1 MTPFTSTVLL
11 PLPSS
16 LCLFASSERVQH
28 RITSGLIDGFS
39 QWWQMPALV
48 LALAAIGLFVLWM
61 YRRDAA
67 ELPRGVG
74 LVLAALRLGALAAVA
89 AAYLDFERTAEH
101 EIVFPSRVAVLVD
114 SSASMTLRDEPS
126 AESQAGNAAEP
137 ADRTQSDPAGDEQ
150 ADTRSQR
157 AVEVLRKGGL
167 LAALAPRH
175 EVSVWRFDA
184 DAEPLAVLP
193 TEANSRATSQATSQA
208 TDSTTASTN
217 ASTTEPAANT
227 PADSEWPERLTARG
241 YETRLGEALARVL
254 DQEPP
259 GVLAGVIVLTDGAN
273 NAGVDPVA
281 SVTALGKAG
290 VPVHTLGIGSDRLP
304 TNVRVADVLV
314 PARVFPGDRFAVTAY
329 LQAQGLAGQTVRV
342 ELSEVAASDAAG
354 GDPQAAA
361 STGRVIDTTE
371 AVLGAG
377 GELVAVRFDVPGLEA
392 PGRRDLAVRVI
403 PPAADRTPADDRQ
416 VAEVEVVDR
425 VTQVLLMAGGPSREY
440 QFMRNVLERDK
451 SVAVDV
457 LLGTAG
463 KGGSQD
469 ARRILPAFPPTAEE
483 LAEYDVV
490 VAFDYDWRLLDA
502 SAQARL
508 ERWVSRES
516 GGLVFVAGG
525 IFMDAWIPD
534 SQTTVIRNLHPVE
547 LRRSGRLTGDD
558 SAGRAEPMPLVFSR
572 DGLDAEFL
580 WLACSR
586 IASQTVWS
594 EFPGV
599 FSCFDSAGPKP
610 GATVYARIARPGVA
624 ATADSNPIYFAG
636 QFYGSGNVF
645 FMGSGEMWRLRSLD
659 DSLHE
664 RFATQLVRHVS
675 QGRLLRGSRRA
686 RLLVDRDRFAVGSNV
701 VVRLVVPE
709 GESAVPAD
717 CRVVTP
723 DGSVLRVP
731 LVAERDRAGVLQG
744 AFVATRDGSWRI
756 DVDLPGARGEKV
768 SRRIQ
773 ARLPDRELERPR
785 LDRGVLEQMA
795 TLSGGTAHF
804 LAAKPWTPADSQ
816 TLAAGIQDRSRREYE
831 TGSPDGA
838 FKQRLN
844 GILLALGTALLCCEW
859 ILRRLVK
866 LA

>member
-1 MTPFTSTVLL
+1 V
-11 PLPSS
+11 
-16 LCLFASSERVQH
+16 
-28 RITSGLIDGFS
+28 I
-39 QWWQMPALV
+39 
-48 LALAAIGLFVLWM
+48 
-61 YRRDAA
+61 
-67 ELPRGVG
+67 
-74 LVLAALRLGALAAVA
+74 
-89 AAYLDFERTAEH
+89 
-101 EIVFPSRVAVLVD
+101 
-114 SSASMTLRDEPS
+114 
-126 AESQAGNAAEP
+126 EP
-137 ADRTQSDPAGDEQ
+137 ATAVSD
-150 ADTRSQR
+150 
-157 AVEVLRKGGL
+157 
-167 LAALAPRH
+167 
-175 EVSVWRFDA
+175 
-184 DAEPLAVLP
+184 
-193 TEANSRATSQATSQA
+193 
-208 TDSTTASTN
+208 
-217 ASTTEPAANT
+217 
-227 PADSEWPERLTARG
+227 WPERLTARG

-273 NAGVDPVA
+273 NAGVDPA
-281 SVTALGKAG
+281 AAVTALGKAG

-329 LQAQGLAGQTVRV
+329 LQSQGLAGQTVRV
-342 ELSEVAASDAAG
+342 ELSEVAAADAAG
-354 GDPQAAA
+354 ADPQASAA
-361 STGRVIDTTE
+361 AGRVIDT
-371 AVLGAG
+371 ADAILGAG

-469 ARRILPAFPPTAEE
+469 ARRILPAFPATAEE
-483 LAEYDVV
+483 LSEYDVV

-502 SAQARL
+502 AAQARL

-516 GGLVFVAGG
+516 GGLVFVAGT
-525 IFMDAWIPD
+525 IFMDAWLAD
-534 SQTTVIRNLHPVE
+534 AQTTLIRNLHPVE
-547 LRRSGRLTGDD
+547 LRRAGRLTGDD
-558 SAGRAEPMPLVFSR
+558 STGGEEPMPLVFSR

-580 WLACSR
+580 WLASSR

-594 EFPGV
+594 EFKGV

-610 GATVYARIARPGVA
+610 GATVYARAARLGGA
-624 ATADSNPIYFAG
+624 AAPESKPIYFAG

-659 DSLHE
+659 DSLYE

-686 RLLVDRDRFAVGSNV
+686 RLLVDRDRFPVGATV

-709 GESAVPAD
+709 GDSVVPAE
-717 CRVVTP
+717 CRVAGP
-723 DGSVLRVP
+723 DGTVVRVP

-744 AFVATRDGSWRI
+744 TFVAARDGSWRI
-756 DVDLPGARGEKV
+756 DVDLPGASGEKV

-785 LDRGVLEQMA
+785 LDRGVLEQLA
-795 TLSGGTAHF
+795 TLSGGKAHV
-804 LAAKPWTPADSQ
+804 LNEQPWTPVDSQ
-816 TLAAGIQDRSRREYE
+816 SLAASIKDRSRREYE

-838 FKQRLN
+838 FKRRLN
-844 GILLALGTALLCCEW
+844 GILLALGVGLLCTEW